1 MRLDGRTPSGTDR
14 RLWFGGRGFQ
24 KQEDLED
31 DREKELRT
39 RRRPS
44 SIFLR
49 TTCFGTQEGLVKKGS
64 SPSGGLGSRPLEVQ
78 ALKVARTGERRW
90 KILNADK
97 PPKPSKIL
105 NVVLTERNAL
115 R

>member
-1 MRLDGRTPSGTDR
+1 MVR
-14 RLWFGGRGFQ
+14 RPWVS
-24 KQEDLED
+24 K
-31 DREKELRT
+31 T
-39 RRRPS
+39 RRFGRRPREGAENEEKAELYL
-44 SIFLR
+44 FENNVFR
-49 TTCFGTQEGLVKKGS
+49 DARRVGEEGLF
-64 SPSGGLGSRPLEVQ
+64 PFRRSGLTTLEVQ